1 MKKKIYQLH
10 RRLSLIIAI
19 PVLLWASSG
28 FMHPIMTNIRPAI
41 ATQGWPPIP
50 IDSHRIRVPL
60 TTALRQH
67 HLDSFANVRLIHI
80 DTNWFYQIQ
89 PAAHSAAAATPIY
102 LSCTNGNVLP
112 AGDWLY
118 AQYLAR
124 WFLEGPGY
132 PHDHLPSSSVHT
144 ASAASS
150 ATLAESPLISALSN
164 PSSSVPDCCGAA
176 TECVLNPVKGAK
188 VSNVSELNRFD
199 NEYQSINRLLP
210 VYRVSFDRPDG
221 IRVYVETAHDRYAF
235 AIDNRRAIFE
245 EIFRLFHTWGWLDLL
260 GKGKLAV
267 ILVFVLLALVTTIL
281 GIYIFFTTNGKK
293 AGGNPLVKARR
304 NHRYTAIVASL
315 FTLMWTF
322 SGSYH
327 AFSKFTDDTRDNYFV
342 NDHFAARDATL
353 DLPLLQTIL
362 PGPIVNI
369 GLVKIGGTAYWQ
381 VYTRPAQS
389 SVVPKDLMKGKTSPM
404 PPVFY
409 ISTTDHSLLP
419 GGDAKYAD
427 WLATRFSQN
436 PEGSI
441 RSTTPV
447 TAFTSEYNFADKR
460 LPVWKI
466 SYDRNHHQRLFV
478 ETSSGRL
485 SKSTNDLSL
494 LEEYSFAFFHKHEFM
509 GWGGKG
515 VKDASTLFWA
525 LAQVFVVVLGLILYF
540 KYRKKAGNKKPPL
553 TAV

>member
-1 MKKKIYQLH
+1 MKKKIYRLH

-41 ATQGWPPIP
+41 ATQGWPPVA

-60 TTALRQH
+60 TAALRQH

-80 DTNWFYQIQ
+80 DTNWFYQVQ
-89 PAAHSAAAATPIY
+89 PAAHSAAAASPIY

-124 WFLEGPGY
+124 YFLEGPGD
-132 PHDHLPSSSVHT
+132 PHHHPSSTTSP
-144 ASAASS
+144 AAS
-150 ATLAESPLISALSN
+150 TLSTALTNSP
-164 PSSSVPDCCGAA
+164 SSVPDCCGAA

-221 IRVYVETAHDRYAF
+221 IRVYVETTHDRYAF
-235 AIDNRRAIFE
+235 AIDNRRALFE

-267 ILVFVLLALVTTIL
+267 ILVFVLLALVTTLL

-342 NDHFAARDATL
+342 NDHFAATDAKL

-362 PGPIVNI
+362 PGPIAGI

-389 SVVPKDLMKGKTSPM
+389 PLTPKDLMKDKKTFM
-404 PPVFY
+404 PPVYY
-409 ISTTDHSLLP
+409 INTVNHSLLP

-436 PEGSI
+436 PEGAI

-447 TAFTSEYNFADKR
+447 TAFTDEYNFTDKR
-460 LPVWKI
+460 LPVWKV
-466 SYDRNHHQRLFV
+466 SYDRNHHERFFV

-485 SKSTNDLSL
+485 SKSINDISL
-494 LEEYSFAFFHKHEFM
+494 LEGYSFAFFHKHEFM
-509 GWGGKG
+509 GWGGKSA
-515 VKDASTLFWA
+515 KDASTMFWA
-525 LAQVFVVVLGLILYF
+525 LAQVLLVALGLILYF
-540 KYRKKAGNKKPPL
+540 KYQKRAGNKKPPL